1 MPIPQRT
8 EELLKEAGF
17 WGDAWNAVSG
27 VGKGIVQGVEG
38 AGKVVGDL
46 ATGNIGA
53 AERAGRST
61 FNSVGKDLGQAAQAA
76 GKAGQEGLHDVGQ
89 AAKATGNFVKNHA
102 GEIALGAGL
111 LALNAIPGVGEVAD
125 AALLADTAATAAEA
139 TTVGAEAAAA
149 GAEGAAAGAEGA
161 AGAAESA
168 AGAGESVGGKAL
180 TDAATKG
187 LEDAAGTPLK
197 SSLEKGLE
205 RAGTMTED
213 SSSAASDTASA
224 TSKGTSLM
232 DKAKSF
238 MKGVGKSSEEASKPA
253 TGDSGLVGADG
264 SPISSTATEA
274 ATEDTQSMLSKGLDM
289 AKGVAKATV
298 PAAAAGQMMQPDTS
312 QMQTTLDNIQ
322 NAVTPQ
328 PQSTI
333 PVQPLR
339 QIDLNPTGPAQGI
352 PGVAA
357 TPTQQANPLVITG
370 NKIMDLVEEFGLY
383 PEDIKRSLTTWV

>member
-17 WGDAWNAVSG
+17 WGDLWNATTS

-38 AGKVVGDL
+38 AGKAVGDL

-53 AERAGRST
+53 AERASTST

-125 AALLADTAATAAEA
+125 AALLTDTAATAAEA
-139 TTVGAEAAAA
+139 TTVA
-149 GAEGAAAGAEGA
+149 AEGA
-161 AGAAESA
+161 AGAAEESA
-168 AGAGESVGGKAL
+168 AGALEDAGGKAL
-180 TDAATKG
+180 TDTATKG

-224 TSKGTSLM
+224 TSKATSLM

-238 MKGVGKSSEEASKPA
+238 MKGVGKSSDESTSSA
-253 TGDSGLVGADG
+253 TGDSKLLGADG
-264 SPISSTATEA
+264 SPISSTATET

-289 AKGVAKATV
+289 AKGVAKTTV

-312 QMQTTLDNIQ
+312 QMQDTLSNIQ

-328 PQSTI
+328 PQGTI
-333 PVQPLR
+333 APQPLR

-357 TPTQQANPLVITG
+357 TPTQQSNQLVITG

>member
-17 WGDAWNAVSG
+17 WGDAWNAVSS

-46 ATGNIGA
+46 STGNIGA
-53 AERAGRST
+53 AERAGTST

-161 AGAAESA
+161 AAGAEGAEGA
-168 AGAGESVGGKAL
+168 AGAA
-180 TDAATKG
+180 
-187 LEDAAGTPLK
+187 EDAAGTTLK

-205 RAGTMTED
+205 RASTMTED
-213 SSSAASDTASA
+213 SSSAAEDSASA

-238 MKGVGKSSEEASKPA
+238 MQGIGKSSEEASKPA

-312 QMQTTLDNIQ
+312 QMQDTLNNIQ

-328 PQSTI
+328 PQGTI
-333 PVQPLR
+333 PVQPMR

-357 TPTQQANPLVITG
+357 TPTQQSNPLVITG
-370 NKIMDLVEEFGLY
+370 NKIMDLVEEFGLH

>member
-17 WGDAWNAVSG
+17 WGDLWNATTS

-38 AGKVVGDL
+38 AGKAVGDL

-53 AERAGRST
+53 AERASTST

-125 AALLADTAATAAEA
+125 AALLTDTAATAAEA
-139 TTVGAEAAAA
+139 TTVA
-149 GAEGAAAGAEGA
+149 AEGA
-161 AGAAESA
+161 AGAAEESA
-168 AGAGESVGGKAL
+168 AGALEDAGGKAL
-180 TDAATKG
+180 TDTATKGLEDTATKG

-224 TSKGTSLM
+224 TSKATSLM

-238 MKGVGKSSEEASKPA
+238 MKGVGKSSDESTSSA
-253 TGDSGLVGADG
+253 TGDSKLLGADG

-289 AKGVAKATV
+289 AKGVAKTTV

-312 QMQTTLDNIQ
+312 QMQDTLSNIQ

-328 PQSTI
+328 PQGTI
-333 PVQPLR
+333 APQPLR

-357 TPTQQANPLVITG
+357 TPTQQSNQLVITG

>member
-17 WGDAWNAVSG
+17 WGDIYNSVSS

-38 AGKVVGDL
+38 AGKAVGDL

-53 AERAGRST
+53 AERASVST
-61 FNSVGKDLGQAAQAA
+61 FNSVRKDLGQAAQSA
-76 GKAGQEGLHDVGQ
+76 GKAGLEGLHDVGQ

-125 AALLADTAATAAEA
+125 AALLADTAATATEA
-139 TTVGAEAAAA
+139 TTVV
-149 GAEGAAAGAEGA
+149 AEGA
-161 AGAAESA
+161 AGAVEERA
-168 AGAGESVGGKAL
+168 AGAVEDVATKGL
-180 TDAATKG
+180 TDTATKG

-224 TSKGTSLM
+224 TSKATSLK

-238 MKGVGKSSEEASKPA
+238 MKGVDKSSDESTSSD
-253 TGDSGLVGADG
+253 TGDSKLLGADG

-289 AKGVAKATV
+289 AKGVAKTTV

-312 QMQTTLDNIQ
+312 QMQDTLSNIEKS
-322 NAVTPQ
+322 VTPQ
-328 PQSTI
+328 PQGTI
-333 PVQPLR
+333 APQPLR

-357 TPTQQANPLVITG
+357 TPTQQYNPLVITG

>member
-17 WGDAWNAVSG
+17 WGDIYNSVSS

-38 AGKVVGDL
+38 AGKAVGDL

-53 AERAGRST
+53 AERASVST
-61 FNSVGKDLGQAAQAA
+61 FNSVRKDLGQAAQSA
-76 GKAGQEGLHDVGQ
+76 GKAGLEGLHDVGQ

-125 AALLADTAATAAEA
+125 AALLADTAATATEA
-139 TTVGAEAAAA
+139 TTVV
-149 GAEGAAAGAEGA
+149 AEGA
-161 AGAAESA
+161 AGAVEESA
-168 AGAGESVGGKAL
+168 AGAVEDVATKGL
-180 TDAATKG
+180 TDTATKG

-224 TSKGTSLM
+224 TSKATSLM

-238 MKGVGKSSEEASKPA
+238 MKGVDKSSDESTSSD
-253 TGDSGLVGADG
+253 TGDSKLLGADG

-289 AKGVAKATV
+289 AKGVAKTTV

-312 QMQTTLDNIQ
+312 QMQDTLSNIEKS
-322 NAVTPQ
+322 VTPQ
-328 PQSTI
+328 PQGTI
-333 PVQPLR
+333 APQPLR

-357 TPTQQANPLVITG
+357 TPTQQYNPLVITG

>member
-17 WGDAWNAVSG
+17 WGDIYNSVSS

-38 AGKVVGDL
+38 AGKAVGDL

-53 AERAGRST
+53 AERASVST
-61 FNSVGKDLGQAAQAA
+61 FNSVRKDLGQAAQSA
-76 GKAGQEGLHDVGQ
+76 GKAGLEGLHDVGQ

-125 AALLADTAATAAEA
+125 AALLADTAATATEA
-139 TTVGAEAAAA
+139 TTVV
-149 GAEGAAAGAEGA
+149 AEGA
-161 AGAAESA
+161 AGAVEESA
-168 AGAGESVGGKAL
+168 AGAVEDVATKGL
-180 TDAATKG
+180 TDTATKG

-224 TSKGTSLM
+224 TSKATSLM

-238 MKGVGKSSEEASKPA
+238 MKGVDKSSDESTSSD
-253 TGDSGLVGADG
+253 TGDSKLLGADG
-264 SPISSTATEA
+264 SPISST

-289 AKGVAKATV
+289 AKGVAKTTV

-312 QMQTTLDNIQ
+312 QMQDTLSNIEKS
-322 NAVTPQ
+322 VTPQ
-328 PQSTI
+328 PQGTI
-333 PVQPLR
+333 APQPLR

-357 TPTQQANPLVITG
+357 TPTQQYNPLVITG

>member
-17 WGDAWNAVSG
+17 WGDIYNSVSS

-38 AGKVVGDL
+38 AGKAVGDL

-53 AERAGRST
+53 AERASLST
-61 FNSVGKDLGQAAQAA
+61 FNSVRKDLGQAAQSA
-76 GKAGQEGLHDVGQ
+76 GKAGLEGLHDVGQ

-125 AALLADTAATAAEA
+125 AALLADTAATATEA
-139 TTVGAEAAAA
+139 TTVV
-149 GAEGAAAGAEGA
+149 AEGA
-161 AGAAESA
+161 AGAVEESA
-168 AGAGESVGGKAL
+168 AGAVEDVATKGL
-180 TDAATKG
+180 TDTATKG

-224 TSKGTSLM
+224 TSKATSLM

-238 MKGVGKSSEEASKPA
+238 MKGVDKSSDESTSSD
-253 TGDSGLVGADG
+253 TGDSKLLGADG

-289 AKGVAKATV
+289 AKGVAKTTV

-312 QMQTTLDNIQ
+312 QMQDTLSNIEKS
-322 NAVTPQ
+322 VTPQ
-328 PQSTI
+328 PQGTI
-333 PVQPLR
+333 APQPLR

-357 TPTQQANPLVITG
+357 TPTQQYNPLVITG